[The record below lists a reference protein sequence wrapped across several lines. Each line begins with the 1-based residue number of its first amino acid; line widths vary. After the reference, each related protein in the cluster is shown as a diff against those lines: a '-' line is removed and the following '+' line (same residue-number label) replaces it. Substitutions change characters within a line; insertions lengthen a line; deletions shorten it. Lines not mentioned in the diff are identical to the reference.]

1 MIIVVG
7 IVNCV
12 AVLDSPVEEGCGW
25 LGAGGVNGV
34 AVKCELDDEGAF
46 VVGGGAAVA
55 KNVGTP
61 VEGAHSVGATVV
73 GAGGTAVV
81 GAP

>member
-1 MIIVVG
+1 M
-7 IVNCV
+7 
-12 AVLDSPVEEGCGW
+12 
-25 LGAGGVNGV
+25 
-34 AVKCELDDEGAF
+34 VKCESDDEGAF

-55 KNVGTP
+55 KGVGTP
-61 VEGAHSVGATVV
+61 VEGAHSVGATV